1 MQIDDDGNKKIDLS
15 KFEICEEDDKKS
27 IKNKIDLLKLDVL
40 SNEEHLRKID
50 SLVNKYKK
58 FEDELE

>member
-1 MQIDDDGNKKIDLS
+1 LQIDDDGNKMIDLS
-15 KFEICEEDDKKS
+15 KSEICEEDDLKS

-40 SNEEHLRKID
+40 NNEEHLKKID
-50 SLVNKYKK
+50 NQVNKYKK

>member
-1 MQIDDDGNKKIDLS
+1 MQIDDDGNKMIDLS
-15 KFEICEEDDKKS
+15 KSEICEEDDLKS

-40 SNEEHLRKID
+40 NNEEHLKKID
-50 SLVNKYKK
+50 NQVNKYKK

>member
-1 MQIDDDGNKKIDLS
+1 MQIDDDGNKMIDLS

-40 SNEEHLRKID
+40 SNEEHLKKLD